1 VYVCDRENSRIQVF
15 NGNGKFVSQWRDI
28 HRPTDIYFNSQ
39 QVAYVSELRPSI
51 SILDRNGKVLAR
63 FDSPSGHGLWVDSVG
78 DIYLAEAG
86 GKRLTKYVHKR

>member
-1 VYVCDRENSRIQVF
+1 M
-15 NGNGKFVSQWRDI
+15 
-28 HRPTDIYFNSQ
+28 
-39 QVAYVSELRPSI
+39 SELRPSI
-51 SILDRNGKVLAR
+51 SILDRHGKVLAR